1 VSTLTKLALGLTGH
15 LRPRAATTEGQP
27 VITLP
32 APVSSGGM
40 PLFDALRQRQSARE
54 FAADALP
61 VDILSALLWAG
72 FGINRASDGG
82 RTAPSAMNGQEI
94 DVYAAMSSGLYQ
106 YDPHAHLLRMTSAE
120 DVRRV
125 TGYQDFVDDA
135 PLDLI
140 YVADHK
146 RMNAVPAAKRECY
159 ASVCAGAIAQN
170 VYLYCASAGLA
181 TVIRAWIDRNALAHA
196 MALTPD
202 HQVLLAQTVGFPKA
216 SIGQAH

>member
-32 APVSSGGM
+32 AAVTAGGM

-61 VDILSALLWAG
+61 VEILSNLLWAG
-72 FGINRASDGG
+72 FGINRKIDGG
-82 RTAPSAMNGQEI
+82 RTAPSAMNGQEV
-94 DVYAAMSSGLYQ
+94 DVYAAMSSGLYL
-106 YDPHAHLLRMTSAE
+106 YDPQAHVLRMTSAD

-146 RMNAVPAAKRECY
+146 RMSSVPAAKRECY
-159 ASVCAGAIAQN
+159 ASVSAGAIAQN

-196 MALTPD
+196 MSLTPD

-216 SIGQAH
+216 GKGSPH